1 MAVGT
6 EAELDAGDL
15 FLRLCGGD
23 GSRSCCPPVCV
34 WTKWRRAA
42 FCTAIMAVRC
52 REGEVRRC
60 RWGRGA
66 AGSAVFSRTF
76 LIASLARCPSGPLYC
91 LGFGFHRPATFPRGS
106 GTWGRGGAAMGRR
119 RAEERLCKVLG
130 RKGCVCERGGQP
142 CSCVLFLRVLGFCVM
157 WMGAC
162 LSEPWCVS
170 QRGPLGWRCGKG
182 ARKPTW
188 NVLEPPVLT
197 VLVSEATADGVA
209 SKRLS
214 SIEIKSLHWP
224 FSFTFRSPSVTCVR
238 TTVHK

>member
-142 CSCVLFLRVLGFCVM
+142 CSCVLFLRVLGVASCGWALVCPSLGVFP
-157 WMGAC
+157 
-162 LSEPWCVS
+162 SEGPW
-170 QRGPLGWRCGKG
+170 
-182 ARKPTW
+182 
-188 NVLEPPVLT
+188 
-197 VLVSEATADGVA
+197 DGVA
-209 SKRLS
+209 GRGQGNRLG
-214 SIEIKSLHWP
+214 
-224 FSFTFRSPSVTCVR
+224 TFWN
-238 TTVHK
+238 HQF